1 MALLKSFGRS
11 IEIWCDFLNVAI
23 LVFLAFWR
31 AGRSLTPRAL
41 VQSSKQATQARLY
54 LLFIHS
60 LEGNLECTWR
70 ISSHRPIDE
79 PRNAEGHKSMR
90 ARQMKW
96 REWSVEA
103 PTNAKP
109 VWINIFQRPRPNH
122 NLTFHSPLSTNYILS
137 NFTLQDL
144 SRSFTEISRQF
155 SRYLPESQVLYNAKS
170 KFIAGLI
177 GELSAELAQFHSG
190 DSDRIRPKN
199 ILKASNAE
207 RPRAP
212 NRI

>member
-1 MALLKSFGRS
+1 M
-11 IEIWCDFLNVAI
+11 
-23 LVFLAFWR
+23 
-31 AGRSLTPRAL
+31 
-41 VQSSKQATQARLY
+41 
-54 LLFIHS
+54 
-60 LEGNLECTWR
+60 
-70 ISSHRPIDE
+70 
-79 PRNAEGHKSMR
+79 
-90 ARQMKW
+90 
-96 REWSVEA
+96 EA

-109 VWINIFQRPRPNH
+109 VRINIFQRPRPNH

-144 SRSFTEISRQF
+144 SQKFQGSSPDISQN
-155 SRYLPESQVLYNAKS
+155 LKYNAKS